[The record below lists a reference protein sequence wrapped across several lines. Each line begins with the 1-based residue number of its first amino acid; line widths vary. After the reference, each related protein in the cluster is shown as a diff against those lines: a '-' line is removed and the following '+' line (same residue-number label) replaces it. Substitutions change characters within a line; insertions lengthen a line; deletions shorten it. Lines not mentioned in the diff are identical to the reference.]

1 MTIVDKPRETSES
14 GQSEPSGSLTPS
26 SSGDMDSSSASW
38 GAVSSALDAP
48 KSKASSVGPTPGAAV
63 YSSSTTPV
71 QEKPKPTIHKD
82 QNLAGGG
89 DGIAPPQKVLFP
101 VEKLCLKWHQI
112 HRIGAGLQ
120 NLGNTCFLNSA
131 LQCLTYTAPL
141 ASYMLSREH
150 SKTCHEAGFCMMCT
164 MQNHITQA
172 FANSG
177 NVIKPMSVIN
187 DLKRIAKHF
196 RFGSQEDAHEFLRY
210 TIDAMQKS
218 CLPGNKLDRQTQ
230 ATTLIH
236 QIFGGYLRSRV
247 KCLNCKAVSDTFDP
261 YLDVALD
268 IKTAQSIT
276 KALEQFVKPEQLD
289 GENAYKCTKCK
300 KMVPASKRFTIH
312 RGSNVLTISLKRF
325 ANYNGGK
332 ITKDVRYPEFLDI
345 RPFMSQYNGE
355 PILYGLYAVLVHSG
369 FSCHA
374 GHYYCYIKASNG
386 QWYQMNDS
394 IVSTSDIRSV
404 LNQQAYVLFYIR
416 SPDIKNGGDYN
427 HSTRT
432 PGQSSPRPI
441 VSQRLGGTKQ
451 QTTGF
456 IGPQLPP
463 HMAKSSNHINGNGCV
478 KEVPCSSK
486 ASSSNTVINR
496 MGSSQPSTSFKNRA
510 LSRPTI
516 IPEPAKRP
524 KLTFQIGQSKS
535 ARPSHSQPNFHSSP
549 LDNLYKPS
557 TSTSAIIHSSTASSS
572 SSTAQSTSG
581 APSSTAP
588 ATVSRADTP
597 PDPPRSKM
605 NGNPKRSASCLVP
618 YAEESSEESDE
629 EPGPVTANGHA
640 KPLNGTVNGNR
651 LGTFPT
657 SSATRPL
664 PDLGQNHL
672 GVPHCKAELNGLTT
686 MAVESEDT
694 RLKVETVSCPF
705 KHSKKPIQNGLLK
718 TNGFNHSDKL
728 TSDASN
734 TVESIGTSTTNG
746 PEPAK
751 RQKLTSHVEQSEEEK
766 SHCLPSRGTT
776 FPAAA
781 TFVNPCVDRVQNLE
795 NCSPASPID
804 AVRSPAPELCD
815 KTLLEEER
823 AGNTTMNNKTSPHDP
838 DVPVNSNTDNKPN
851 PNRETKMFQIKS
863 ENKHSPEEVP
873 ITLKQSVASTGD
885 PVQLQ
890 TRHSTGLKSP
900 VSCEN
905 VGKRVILNTTNSN
918 ISPVGDKAKDQMKT
932 CLETIKEESQEAISE
947 CRQSPGKDRCAEN
960 RKLTSR
966 IYEQPST
973 SAQSGSK
980 EAEREEKS
988 KITEVPSRSTE
999 KDKPRISDREKHI
1012 NKSSSLYNERYSQD
1026 KRKLSEKYRYHD
1038 ARSRSR
1044 ERTNHEKSR
1053 LHDKDYYSCKHQSR
1067 SRDRSHSRDGYYRD
1081 REKDWRGERH
1091 TYHSRDSYYRSKEDL
1106 DRGFPQSD
1114 RDYEKSSSH
1123 YNSSWLHKEEPYSK
1137 PRWVDGM
1144 ISKENGYEDF
1154 GKQPLDYNSKQPHDY
1169 NRGRL
1174 DSNHIPHSSS
1184 SSHYCEHV
1192 KDKRTSGSSG
1202 RSSEHNSER
1211 RKHESRRHYNDRD
1224 AEDSG
1229 SERKRRRHRR
1239 DESSEER
1246 KHKKSKK
1253 KKKSKDKYKDRDHR
1267 SHQYS
1272 SEANSDSDALKH
1284 KKKKKKKKHRSD
1296 VSDQEKLQRS
1306 RYRKQDCR
1314 SGDESDSS
1322 NKAPK
1327 SKDFKG
1333 MDSRRDGQKLYSEE
1347 KEELPHKE
1355 KNSQAENE
1363 HHRGCRSPRS
1373 DAEMY
1378 RCPLNAM
1385 DLEAKNKSGNGAD
1398 CQSSLSLEIETGE

>member
-1 MTIVDKPRETSES
+1 MTIVDKPTESSDPDPES
-14 GQSEPSGSLTPS
+14 GQSKPPGCLTPS

-38 GAVSSALDAP
+38 GTVSSALDAP

-63 YSSSTTPV
+63 YSRSTAPV

-101 VEKLCLKWHQI
+101 VEKLCLKWHQM

-218 CLPGNKLDRQTQ
+218 CLSGNKLDRQTQ

-261 YLDVALD
+261 YLDVALE
-268 IKTAQSIT
+268 IKTVQSIT

-312 RGSNVLTISLKRF
+312 RGSNVLTISLKCF

-345 RPFMSQYNGE
+345 RPFMSQSTGE
-355 PILYGLYAVLVHSG
+355 PVIYVLYAVLVHSG

-416 SPDIKNGGDYN
+416 SPDTKNGGDYN
-427 HSTRT
+427 HSTRP

-463 HMAKSSNHINGNGCV
+463 HMAKSSNHINGNGSM
-478 KEVPCSSK
+478 KEIPCSSK
-486 ASSSNTVINR
+486 ASASNIGLKR
-496 MGSSQPSTSFKNRA
+496 MGSSQPSTSFQNRP
-510 LSRPTI
+510 LNRPTV
-516 IPEPAKRP
+516 IPEPTKRP

-549 LDNLYKPS
+549 LDKLYKPS
-557 TSTSAIIHSSTASSS
+557 TSTSTVTHSSSS

-588 ATVSRADTP
+588 ATVSQADTP
-597 PDPPRSKM
+597 PEPPCSRV
-605 NGNPKRSASCLVP
+605 NGAPKRSANFLVP

-629 EPGPVTANGHA
+629 EPGPVKENGYA
-640 KPLNGTVNGNR
+640 KPLNGTVNGIR

-657 SSATRPL
+657 SSAIPPP
-664 PDLGQNHL
+664 PDLGKNPS

-686 MAVESEDT
+686 MAVESEGT
-694 RLKVETVSCPF
+694 RLTAETVSCPL
-705 KHSKKPIQNGLLK
+705 KHTKPIENGLPK
-718 TNGFNHSDKL
+718 TNGFKHSDKL
-728 TSDASN
+728 TSDMPD
-734 TVESIGTSTTNG
+734 TLESIGASITNTPG
-746 PEPAK
+746 PAK
-751 RQKLTSHVEQSEEEK
+751 KPKLTSHFEQ
-766 SHCLPSRGTT
+766 RGTT

-781 TFVNPCVDRVQNLE
+781 TVVNPCVDRVQNLE
-795 NCSPASPID
+795 NCSPASPVKD

-815 KTLLEEER
+815 KTQEER
-823 AGNTTMNNKTSPHDP
+823 AGNTTMNSKTSALDP
-838 DVPVNSNTDNKPN
+838 GIHANCNTDNKPN
-851 PNRETKMFQIKS
+851 PNRETQMFQIKS
-863 ENKHSPEEVP
+863 ENKQPPEEEET
-873 ITLKQSVASTGD
+873 TLKQSVARIED

-890 TRHSTGLKSP
+890 TSHSDNSTGLKNP

-905 VGKRVILNTTNSN
+905 VSKHVILNPTNCN
-918 ISPVGDKAKDQMKT
+918 ISFRDKAKDQIKT
-932 CLETIKEESQEAISE
+932 YLETIKEESQEATLE
-947 CRQSPGKDRCAEN
+947 HRQSPGKDRSAEN
-960 RKLTSR
+960 RKLISR
-966 IYEQPST
+966 TGEQPS
-973 SAQSGSK
+973 SS
-980 EAEREEKS
+980 AEREEKS
-988 KITEVPSRSTE
+988 RITELHLCSTE
-999 KDKPRISDREKHI
+999 KDKHRLSDREKRYR
-1012 NKSSSLYNERYSQD
+1012 NKSSPYNERYSED
-1026 KRKLSEKYRYHD
+1026 KSKLSEKYRY
-1038 ARSRSR
+1038 RSRSR
-1044 ERTNHEKSR
+1044 ETTNHEKSR
-1053 LHDKDYYSCKHQSR
+1053 LHDKDYHPCKHQSHSRDRSR
-1067 SRDRSHSRDGYYRD
+1067 SRDRYYRD
-1081 REKDWRGERH
+1081 REKDWRRERH
-1091 TYHSRDSYYRSKEDL
+1091 TYHCRDSYYRSKEDL
-1106 DRGFPQSD
+1106 DRRFPQSS

-1123 YNSSWLHKEEPYSK
+1123 YNRDWLYKEEPFSK
-1137 PRWVDGM
+1137 PQWMDGTT
-1144 ISKENGYEDF
+1144 SKENGCKDF
-1154 GKQPLDYNSKQPHDY
+1154 GKQTHDY
-1169 NRGRL
+1169 SKGRL
-1174 DSNHIPHSSS
+1174 DSDHLQPSSS
-1184 SSHYCEHV
+1184 SHV
-1192 KDKRTSGSSG
+1192 KDKR
-1202 RSSEHNSER
+1202 EHP
-1211 RKHESRRHYNDRD
+1211 KHESRRHYNDHD
-1224 AEDSG
+1224 TEDSD
-1229 SERKRRRHRR
+1229 SERKRRRHPR
-1239 DESSEER
+1239 DESSEERRAR

-1253 KKKSKDKYKDRDHR
+1253 KKKSKHKYRDRDHR
-1267 SHQYS
+1267 SHQDS
-1272 SEANSDSDALKH
+1272 SEANSDSDSWKH
-1284 KKKKKKKKHRSD
+1284 KKKKKHRSD
-1296 VSDQEKLQRS
+1296 GSDQEKPQRS
-1306 RYRKQDCR
+1306 QYRKQNSK

-1322 NKAPK
+1322 NKASK
-1327 SKDFKG
+1327 SNDFRG
-1333 MDSRRDGQKLYSEE
+1333 IVGRTYSQKQYSEE
-1347 KEELPHKE
+1347 KEELSHKE
-1355 KNSQAENE
+1355 KNSQTESGHYTSSE
-1363 HHRGCRSPRS
+1363 QHRGYRSSQS

-1378 RCPLNAM
+1378 RYPLNKVHM
-1385 DLEAKNKSGNGAD
+1385 EAKAKSENGAD
-1398 CQSSLSLEIETGE
+1398 CQSSLRLVIETGNHSGCKENRRQSEIDSSYRDTARCKGSDKPFATEETAH

>member
-38 GAVSSALDAP
+38 GTVSSALDAP

-63 YSSSTTPV
+63 YSSSTAPG

-82 QNLAGGG
+82 QDLAGGG

-101 VEKLCLKWHQI
+101 VEKLCLKWHQM

-261 YLDVALD
+261 YLDVSLD

-369 FSCHA
+369 FSCQA

-416 SPDIKNGGDYN
+416 SPDMKNGGDYN
-427 HSTRT
+427 HSTRP

-441 VSQRLGGTKQ
+441 VNQRLGGTKQ

-456 IGPQLPP
+456 IGPQLPL
-463 HMAKSSNHINGNGCV
+463 HMTKSSSHINGNGSM
-478 KEVPCSSK
+478 KEVPCTSK
-486 ASSSNTVINR
+486 ASASNTGINR

-549 LDNLYKPS
+549 LENLYKPS
-557 TSTSAIIHSSTASSS
+557 TSTSTVTYSSIASSS

-581 APSSTAP
+581 APSCTAP
-588 ATVSRADTP
+588 ATVSQADTP
-597 PDPPRSKM
+597 PEHPRSRV
-605 NGNPKRSASCLVP
+605 NGAPKRSASCLVP

-629 EPGPVTANGHA
+629 EPGPVTENGHA

-657 SSATRPL
+657 SSATRPH
-664 PDLGQNHL
+664 PDLGKNCL

-694 RLKVETVSCPF
+694 RLKVETVSCPL
-705 KHSKKPIQNGLLK
+705 KHSKPIQNGLLK
-718 TNGFNHSDKL
+718 TNGFKHSDKL
-728 TSDASN
+728 TSN
-734 TVESIGTSTTNG
+734 TLESIGTSPTNG

-751 RQKLTSHVEQSEEEK
+751 RQKLTIEQSEEEK
-766 SHCLPSRGTT
+766 SPCLPSRGTT

-781 TFVNPCVDRVQNLE
+781 TIVNPCVDRVQNLE
-795 NCSPASPID
+795 NCSPASPVD
-804 AVRSPAPELCD
+804 AVRSPAPELVQ
-815 KTLLEEER
+815 EER
-823 AGNTTMNNKTSPHDP
+823 ASNTTMNSKMFPH
-838 DVPVNSNTDNKPN
+838 VPGVPANCNTDNKPN
-851 PNRETKMFQIKS
+851 PNRETQMFQIKS
-863 ENKHSPEEVP
+863 ESKQPPEEVP
-873 ITLKQSVASTGD
+873 ITLKQSVASTED

-890 TRHSTGLKSP
+890 TRHSDNFTGLKSP

-905 VGKRVILNTTNSN
+905 VGKHVILNTTNSN
-918 ISPVGDKAKDQMKT
+918 ISPVRDKAKDQMKT
-932 CLETIKEESQEAISE
+932 CLETIKEESQEAILE
-947 CRQSPGKDRCAEN
+947 CRQSPGKDRCVDN
-960 RKLTSR
+960 RKLTSWT
-966 IYEQPST
+966 YEQPST

-980 EAEREEKS
+980 EAEREERS
-988 KITEVPSRSTE
+988 KITEVHSRSTE
-999 KDKPRISDREKHI
+999 KDKPRISDREKHV
-1012 NKSSSLYNERYSQD
+1012 NKSSCLYNERYSQD

-1044 ERTNHEKSR
+1044 ERTNHKESR
-1053 LHDKDYYSCKHQSR
+1053 LHDKDYYPRKHRSR
-1067 SRDRSHSRDGYYRD
+1067 SRERSRSRDGYYRD
-1081 REKDWRGERH
+1081 REKGWRWERH

-1106 DRGFPQSD
+1106 DWRFPQSD

-1123 YNSSWLHKEEPYSK
+1123 YNRDWLHKEEPYSK
-1137 PRWVDGM
+1137 PRWVDRTT
-1144 ISKENGYEDF
+1144 SKENCYEDF
-1154 GKQPLDYNSKQPHDY
+1154 GKQPHDY

-1174 DSNHIPHSSS
+1174 DSNHVPPSFS
-1184 SSHYCEHV
+1184 SSHYSEHV
-1192 KDKRTSGSSG
+1192 KDKCTSGSSG

-1211 RKHESRRHYNDRD
+1211 PRHESRRHYNDHD
-1224 AEDSG
+1224 TEDSG
-1229 SERKRRRHRR
+1229 SERKRRRQPR
-1239 DESSEER
+1239 DKSSEER

-1253 KKKSKDKYKDRDHR
+1253 KKKSKDKYRDRDHR
-1267 SHQYS
+1267 SHQDS
-1272 SEANSDSDALKH
+1272 SEANSDSDSLKH
-1284 KKKKKKKKHRSD
+1284 KKKKKKKKHRRD
-1296 VSDQEKLQRS
+1296 DSDQEKTQHS
-1306 RYRKQDCR
+1306 QYRKQDSR

-1322 NKAPK
+1322 NKASK
-1327 SKDFKG
+1327 SNNFKG
-1333 MDSRRDGQKLYSEE
+1333 MDGRRDGQKPYSE
-1347 KEELPHKE
+1347 KEELSHKE
-1355 KNSQAENE
+1355 KNSQTESDHYTNSE
-1363 HHRGCRSPRS
+1363 HHRGYRSPRS
-1373 DAEMY
+1373 DAEMNRY
-1378 RCPLNAM
+1378 PLNGV
-1385 DLEAKNKSGNGAD
+1385 DLEAKKKSENGAY
-1398 CQSSLSLEIETGE
+1398 CQSSLSLEIETGERQNI